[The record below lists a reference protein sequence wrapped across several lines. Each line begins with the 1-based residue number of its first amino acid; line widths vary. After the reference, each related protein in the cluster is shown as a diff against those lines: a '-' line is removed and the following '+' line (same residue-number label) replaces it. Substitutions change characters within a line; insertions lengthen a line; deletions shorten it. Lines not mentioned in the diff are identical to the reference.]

1 MTKHAKTY
9 GGALYDLAE
18 SEGISPVIL
27 EDVKA
32 VSDIF
37 RDERDYAGL
46 LSAPSI
52 PLSEKEKLLDEAW
65 KGHIH
70 NYTLNFMKLLCSQGK
85 ISEFPDAARQYISL
99 YNRDNGIVSAR
110 AVCAAPLSEELENRL
125 NSMLEKK
132 TGKKVELSVTV
143 DESLIGGMRL
153 DLDGV
158 QSDNSISYHL
168 EAIRK
173 LLASDTAENN

>member
-1 MTKHAKTY
+1 MS
-9 GGALYDLAE
+9 LA
-18 SEGISPVIL
+18 SY
-27 EDVKA
+27 
-32 VSDIF
+32 
-37 RDERDYAGL
+37 RL
-46 LSAPSI
+46 LHSAI
-52 PLSEKEKLLDEAW
+52 W
-65 KGHIH
+65 
-70 NYTLNFMKLLCSQGK
+70 
-85 ISEFPDAARQYISL
+85 
-99 YNRDNGIVSAR
+99 
-110 AVCAAPLSEELENRL
+110 APLSEELENRL